1 VRNTSGGAVEVVPA
15 GTSELLEKLAKKLRK
30 GPPASR
36 VDSVSL
42 VTNPAI
48 SAEELPPDFQVIR

>member
-1 VRNTSGGAVEVVPA
+1 VEVVSA
-15 GTSELLEKLAKKLRK
+15 GTSELLEKLAEKLRK